1 MHRLTIPTIFALAMI
16 GPSPN
21 AAQLTPKPPKPVIL
35 SVVQDAR
42 NQLVISGENFGSASP
57 LVRLGDRLVDVKRF
71 ATKQIV
77 VDLPAGIEAAT
88 YPLKVTGSNG
98 SDTASMAVFAGR

>member
-16 GPSPN
+16 GSSPN
-21 AAQLTPKPPKPVIL
+21 AAQLTPKPPKPMIL
-35 SVVQDAR
+35 SVVQDAQ
-42 NQLVISGENFGSASP
+42 NQLVISGKNFGPGSP
-57 LVRLGDRLVDVKRF
+57 LVRLGGRPVDVKRF

-77 VDLPAGIEAAT
+77 VDLPAGIQAAT
-88 YPLKVTGSNG
+88 YRLTVTSGSG